1 MNLRTPTFV
10 FFILLALSVN
20 QARGQQIPAANP
32 PQNVAATLPD
42 SSEGL
47 QKQIAE
53 ILNAIKEKNSAK
65 EAELMGNLL
74 MPEDSTWFTDEYGP
88 GFGNSLL
95 VSYRLV
101 KPELAQQIR
110 DVYEAN
116 VGYGWMS
123 PKILRY
129 DDPEKTNSPID
140 HFLNSMNK
148 IVPLYQ
154 TAFQGDRPSVRI
166 KPAGPGSGIRAMPM
180 RVAAGD
186 LNGYYVFVQ
195 GRFRFIPADV
205 LGRLPNERPVRI
217 RLDMNVLK
225 SKVISRGNERFP
237 EEFAKKHISGN
248 AVVHVVLDMNGKIQ
262 DAKIVSGDPLLGQT
276 LLDNV
281 KQWQFLPTQLDGD
294 PVEVEFD
301 VETFFKYN

>member
-1 MNLRTPTFV
+1 MNRRTSAFL
-10 FFILLALSVN
+10 FFMLPALSII
-20 QARGQQIPAANP
+20 QARGQQSPAASS
-32 PQNVAATLPD
+32 PQNAEATFSD
-42 SSEGL
+42 SSESL

-53 ILNAIKEKNSAK
+53 ILNAIREKNSAK
-65 EAELMGNLL
+65 ETELISNLL
-74 MPEDSTWFTDEYGP
+74 MPEDSTWFTNEYGL

-95 VSYRLV
+95 ASYRQA
-101 KPELAQQIR
+101 KPELVQEMR
-110 DVYEAN
+110 EVFEAN
-116 VGYGWMS
+116 VGYGWMN

-154 TAFQGDRPSVRI
+154 TAFQGDRTSFRI
-166 KPAGPGSGIRAMPM
+166 KPAGPGSGIRAMPIK
-180 RVAAGD
+180 VAAGD

-195 GRFRFIPADV
+195 DRFRFIPAEV
-205 LGRLPNERPVRI
+205 LMKLPSERPVRI
-217 RLDMNVLK
+217 HLDLNVMK
-225 SKVISRGNERFP
+225 SKVTSKGNERFP
-237 EEFAKKHISGN
+237 EEFAKKHISGKA
-248 AVVHVVLDMNGKIQ
+248 AVRVHLDVTGKIQ
-262 DAKIVSGDPLLGQT
+262 DVTILSGDPLLTQT

-301 VETFFKYN
+301 VETVFQFH

>member
-1 MNLRTPTFV
+1 MNLRTSAFL
-10 FFILLALSVN
+10 FFMLLALSLI
-20 QARGQQIPAANP
+20 QARGQQSPASSSP
-32 PQNVAATLPD
+32 ENVEVTFSD
-42 SSEGL
+42 SSESL

-53 ILNAIKEKNSAK
+53 ILYAIREKNSAK
-65 EAELMGNLL
+65 ETELINNLL
-74 MPEDSTWFTDEYGP
+74 MPEDSTWFTNEYGP

-95 VSYRLV
+95 GTYRQA
-101 KPELAQQIR
+101 KPELAQKMKE
-110 DVYEAN
+110 VFEAN
-116 VGYGWMS
+116 VGYGWMN

-154 TAFQGDRPSVRI
+154 TAFQGDRPSVRMKAI
-166 KPAGPGSGIRAMPM
+166 GPGEGIRTIPL

-186 LNGYYVFVQ
+186 LNGYYAFVQ
-195 GRFRFIPADV
+195 DRFRFIPAEV
-205 LGRLPNERPVRI
+205 LMKLPSERPVRI
-217 RLDMNVLK
+217 HLDMNVMN
-225 SKVISRGNERFP
+225 SKVISKGNQRFP
-237 EEFAKKHISGN
+237 EEFAKKHTSGKA
-248 AVVHVVLDMNGKIQ
+248 AVRVHLDVNGKIQ
-262 DAKIVSGDPLLGQT
+262 DVTILSGDPLLAQT

-301 VETFFKYN
+301 VETVFLFN